1 MQFGQLKRRDFITL
15 LGGAAAAWPLAARA
29 QQDGR
34 VRRIALLQ
42 SGSESDRRLMA
53 RLAAFREALA
63 KLGWIEGRNLQTDF
77 RLSLDADRIRAYAA
91 ELVRLK
97 PEVIV
102 TSGIRS
108 LVAMRQQT
116 RNLPIVFSGTSDPV
130 GQGFI
135 ESLARPGG
143 NITGFTNSEPS
154 VASKLV
160 EALKQIAPGVD
171 RVAMIFHPDNQNAP
185 NYVRVVE
192 AAAADFALKVTL
204 LRVRDAAEVEAAV
217 NAFAGEPNGGLVLP
231 FDSVARSN
239 RDLIVALAVH
249 HKLPAVGDSR
259 EFVEVGGLMS
269 YGIADSAFFPRMAS
283 YVDRILRGEKAGDL
297 PVQAPTRYELVI
309 NLKTAKALGLDPPIS
324 LLGRADELIE

>member
-1 MQFGQLKRRDFITL
+1 MHGIRRREFITI
-15 LGGAAAAWPLAARA
+15 LGGAAAWPVGAGA

-34 VRRIALLQ
+34 VRRIALLA
-42 SGSESDRRLMA
+42 SGSESDRRVMA

-63 KLGWIEGRNLQTDF
+63 KLGWIEGHNLQTDF

-91 ELVRLK
+91 ELVRLN

-108 LVAMRQQT
+108 LIAMRQQT

-143 NITGFTNSEPS
+143 NITGFTSSEPS
-154 VASKLV
+154 VAGKLV
-160 EALKQIAPGVD
+160 EALKQIAPRMD

-185 NYVRVVE
+185 NYARAVE
-192 AAAADFALKVTL
+192 AAAAVFALKVTL

-217 NAFAGEPNGGLVLP
+217 NVFAREPNGGLVLP
-231 FDSVARSN
+231 FDAVARSH

-249 HKLPAVGDSR
+249 HRLPAIGDSR

-269 YGIADSAFFPRMAS
+269 YGIADSALPPRMAS